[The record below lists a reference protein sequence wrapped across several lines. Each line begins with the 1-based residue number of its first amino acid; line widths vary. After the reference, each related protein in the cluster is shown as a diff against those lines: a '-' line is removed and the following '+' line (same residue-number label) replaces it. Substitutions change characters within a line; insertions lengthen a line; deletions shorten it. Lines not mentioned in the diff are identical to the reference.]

1 MDATPQDA
9 YEHGDQIPVSKAS
22 STTSSV
28 RGRVTSTSVSDIK
41 TRRPAAPRRTS
52 THAST
57 VQKLRPEFSV
67 DDNESEV
74 EEDLN
79 TQRIRASGPGSSSHS
94 QMRRHS
100 LLRRRPTG
108 LGAPLDD
115 TRSEHSD
122 AVEDD
127 EAGDDEVEGHGG
139 EENNSYASSD
149 ADSVESFTLKV

>member
-1 MDATPQDA
+1 MDTAPQDA

-28 RGRVTSTSVSDIK
+28 RGRVTSTSISDIK
-41 TRRPAAPRRTS
+41 TRRPVAPRRTS
-52 THAST
+52 THTSI
-57 VQKLRPEFSV
+57 VQRPRPEFSV
-67 DDNESEV
+67 DDNESEI

-79 TQRIRASGPGSSSHS
+79 TKRIRASGPGSTSHS

-100 LLRRRPTG
+100 LLRRRQTG
-108 LGAPLDD
+108 LGPSFDD

-122 AVEDD
+122 AVEG
-127 EAGDDEVEGHGG
+127 EAGDEAEGLG
-139 EENNSYASSD
+139 EDNNSYASSD